1 VPTYGYHC
9 PSCDAEF
16 EVRKRMTDAT
26 GADCPRCGTP
36 GRRVFFPAGIVFKG
50 SGFYK
55 TDSRRAATASVG
67 AGTSGA
73 ATAPSNGKSP
83 SDANA
88 GEKAGGGDRAPAGEK
103 AQGGERAPAGEK
115 APGGERAPAGE
126 KAPAGGS
133 PSSAKKDRGAS
144 TTGSGTPS

>member
-1 VPTYGYHC
+1 VPIYGYHC
-9 PSCDAEF
+9 PSCDTEF

-26 GADCPRCGTP
+26 GADCPHCGTP

-55 TDSRRAATASVG
+55 TDSRGASIASVNG
-67 AGTSGA
+67 AVPSGA
-73 ATAPSNGKSP
+73 AAAPSNGKSP
-83 SDANA
+83 ADANA

-115 APGGERAPAGE
+115 AP
-126 KAPAGGS
+126 AGGS
-133 PSSAKKDRGAS
+133 TSSAKKDGGAS

>member
-9 PSCDAEF
+9 PNCDAEF

-26 GADCPRCGTP
+26 GADCPRCGTA

-55 TDSRRAATASVG
+55 TDSRRASTASVG
-67 AGTSGA
+67 AGTSGV

-83 SDANA
+83 SDGNA
-88 GEKAGGGDRAPAGEK
+88 GEKASGGDRAPAGDK
-103 AQGGERAPAGEK
+103 AQSGERAPAS
-115 APGGERAPAGE
+115 E

-133 PSSAKKDRGAS
+133 TSSAKKDGGAS

>member
-9 PSCDAEF
+9 PSCEAEF

-36 GRRVFFPAGIVFKG
+36 GRRVFFPTGIVFKG

-55 TDSRRAATASVG
+55 TDSRRASTASVNGGGPAGETG
-67 AGTSGA
+67 ASGD
-73 ATAPSNGKSP
+73 GKSS
-83 SDANA
+83 SDRTA

-103 AQGGERAPAGEK
+103 APC
-115 APGGERAPAGE
+115 GERAPAGE

-133 PSSAKKDRGAS
+133 TSSAKKDGGAS
-144 TTGSGTPS
+144 TTGSKAPS

>member
-9 PSCDAEF
+9 PNCDAEF
-16 EVRKRMTDAT
+16 EVRKRMTDAS
-26 GADCPRCGTP
+26 GADCPHCGTA

-55 TDSRRAATASVG
+55 TDSRRASTASVNG
-67 AGTSGA
+67 AGSSGA
-73 ATAPSNGKSP
+73 ATASSNGKSP

-103 AQGGERAPAGEK
+103 AQGGERAPAREK
-115 APGGERAPAGE
+115 APAGE
-126 KAPAGGS
+126 KAPAAGS
-133 PSSAKKDRGAS
+133 TSGAKKDGGAS
-144 TTGSGTPS
+144 TTESGTST